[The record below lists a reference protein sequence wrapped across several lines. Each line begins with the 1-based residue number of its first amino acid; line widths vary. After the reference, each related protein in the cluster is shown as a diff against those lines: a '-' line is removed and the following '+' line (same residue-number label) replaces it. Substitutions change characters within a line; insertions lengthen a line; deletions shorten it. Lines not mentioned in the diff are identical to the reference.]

1 MAIALVFCIG
11 VIALALMAIVFSNQ
25 MKLNRKTHLVVLGE
39 VARIKAG
46 GQNSQVQP
54 EVRAVMEELIGY
66 PYEQCWG
73 NSVVC
78 RKIFDTP
85 AVEVTEPKPMVS
97 TTQQP

>member
-1 MAIALVFCIG
+1 
-11 VIALALMAIVFSNQ
+11 
-25 MKLNRKTHLVVLGE
+25 
-39 VARIKAG
+39 
-46 GQNSQVQP
+46 
-54 EVRAVMEELIGY
+54 MEELIGY

-85 AVEVTEPKPMVS
+85 AVEVDEPKPMVS